1 LYFKKE
7 SFKIT
12 LYFKKQGFAMKRF
25 IIEKLLHWHGS
36 IKPKP
41 LILRGA
47 RQVGKTWAVKKFAA
61 QHLNNRIHIVDFDK
75 HPDWHRVFEKNL
87 DTKRIISELELLLN
101 KSIILDKD
109 LLFFDEIQSCPRAI
123 MALRY
128 FYEDLPELKV
138 IAAGSLLE
146 FALKEISFPVG
157 RVQFMDMYPMV
168 FTEFLYGL
176 GKDIMA
182 DTLISGSKDFS
193 ENVHQMFLEQLRLYF
208 FIGGMPECVKTY
220 RDFNKLKRVSD
231 IQEGLIE
238 AYRADFSKYA
248 AYSDKRCLNSVLTN
262 TARFSGQQIKY
273 TRLSDDFT
281 QPTNKK
287 AFDLLS
293 MARIIYKIPSAS
305 PAGFPLS
312 VLASDK
318 KFKALLVD
326 IGLMQYLCGLN
337 INEEIYKK
345 DLLNIYNGAL
355 AEQFAGQ
362 ELVAHSRNQLYYWA
376 RDAKS
381 SSAEVDY
388 LVQNSGEILPVEVKS
403 GSAGRLKSLH
413 LLLKTYPDI
422 TKAYVLSQRPY
433 EELPGQKLIFQPLYT
448 AFSLIIN

>member
-1 LYFKKE
+1 
-7 SFKIT
+7 
-12 LYFKKQGFAMKRF
+12 MKRF
-25 IIEKLLHWHGS
+25 IINKFLHWHDG
-36 IKPKP
+36 IRPKP

-61 QHLNNRIHIVDFDK
+61 QHLNNKIHIIDFEK
-75 HPDWHRVFEKNL
+75 HPDWHRIFEKNL
-87 DTKRIISELELLLN
+87 DVQRIISELELLLN

-128 FYEDLPELKV
+128 FYEDMPELKI

-176 GKDIMA
+176 GKNLLA
-182 DTLISGSKDFS
+182 KTLISDSKDFS
-193 ENVHQMFLEQLRLYF
+193 DNIHQIFLEQLRLYF

-220 RDFNKLKRVSD
+220 RDSNKLKRVAD
-231 IQEGLIE
+231 VQEGLIE
-238 AYRADFSKYA
+238 AYRADFAKYA
-248 AYSDKRCLNSVLTN
+248 PYSDKRCLNSVFTN
-262 TARFSGQQIKY
+262 TARFPGQQIKY
-273 TRLSDDFT
+273 TRLADGFT
-281 QPTNKK
+281 PPTNKK
-287 AFDLLS
+287 AFDLLN
-293 MARIIYKIPSAS
+293 MARVIYKVPAAS
-305 PAGFPLS
+305 PAGSPLGA
-312 VLASDK
+312 LASDK
-318 KFKALLVD
+318 KFKALIVD

-345 DLLNIYNGAL
+345 NLLNIYNGAL
-355 AEQFAGQ
+355 AEQFVGQ
-362 ELVAHSRNQLYYWA
+362 ELLAHSREPLYYWA

-388 LVQNSGEILPVEVKS
+388 LVQNNGEILPVEVKS

-413 LLLKTYPDI
+413 LLLKTFPDI
-422 TKAYVLSQRPY
+422 SRAYVLSQRPY
-433 EELPGQKLIFQPLYT
+433 EELPNQKLIFQPLYT
-448 AFSLIIN
+448 AFSLINNNPYMSGSCP